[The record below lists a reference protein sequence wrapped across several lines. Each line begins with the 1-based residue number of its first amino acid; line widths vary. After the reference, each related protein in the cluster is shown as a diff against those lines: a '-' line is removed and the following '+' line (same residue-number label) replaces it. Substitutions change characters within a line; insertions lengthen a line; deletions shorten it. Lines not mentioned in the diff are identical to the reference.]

1 MIGIRYRTILV
12 GYKVNCE
19 KINLF
24 YADSF
29 WKFFNLN
36 DRNFA
41 VIIVMARCWFIWCF
55 IYSNHSW
62 IYAETML

>member
-29 WKFFNLN
+29 WKFLNLS

-41 VIIVMARCWFIWCF
+41 VNYRDGK
-55 IYSNHSW
+55 
-62 IYAETML
+62 MLVYMEFHLFKSQLNLC